1 MEFFD
6 KLSQK
11 ASEAYKITADKTGK
25 IAKETKLKLKISE
38 IKSQITSLY
47 EEIGKLAYNKH
58 SRRKQDKEKCEN
70 NCKEIK
76 KKCEKIDDLNDEIDD
91 LVKQC
96 LDLNDKKQCDNCHE
110 EIEKNVK
117 YCPNC
122 GTKQEEKEALEPEVI
137 EKVEDPKEGNA
148 FGEEQKIEEIEE
160 DAEASTEEEKTNLEK
175 TVEVESNP
183 QIESEDSKKEEE

>member
-38 IKSQITSLY
+38 LKSQITSLY

-58 SRRKQDKEKCEN
+58 SRRNQDKEKCEN

-76 KKCEKIDDLNDEIDD
+76 EKCEKIDD

-96 LDLNDKKQCDNCHE
+96 LDLNDKKQCNNCHE

-122 GTKQEEKEALEPEVI
+122 GTKQEEKEVLEPEVI
-137 EKVEDPKEGNA
+137 EKVEEPEEENA

>member
-1 MEFFD
+1 MKKILLVEDNETIVMGLKYSLEQEMFQVIPA
-6 KLSQK
+6 KNV
-11 ASEAYKITADKTGK
+11 SES
-25 IAKETKLKLKISE
+25 KEKLKQEKID
-38 IKSQITSLY
+38 IVLLDVSLPDGNGFN
-47 EEIGKLAYNKH
+47 I
-58 SRRKQDKEKCEN
+58 
-70 NCKEIK
+70 CKEIK
-76 KKCEKIDDLNDEIDD
+76 EKCEKIDDLNDEIDD

-122 GTKQEEKEALEPEVI
+122 GTKQEEKEVLEPEVI
-137 EKVEDPKEGNA
+137 EKVEEPEEENA